1 MYLSDKEMHR
11 KLDYIIERINHMS
24 TQLDALT
31 AQVQANTTVE
41 ASAVT
46 MIKGIASQI
55 STAVAA
61 GDSAQLTTLASQ
73 LNASASSLS
82 AAILA
87 NTPVVTV
94 TSTTVGTTVTGTT
107 VTTAPVTSTGT
118 VVSAV
123 KIA

>member
-1 MYLSDKEMHR
+1 
-11 KLDYIIERINHMS
+11 MS

-46 MIKGIASQI
+46 LIQGISQQI

-61 GDSAQLTTLASQ
+61 GDSAQLTALASQ

-82 AAILA
+82 AAIQA
-87 NTPVVTV
+87 NTPVVVV
-94 TSTTVGTTVTGTT
+94 TSTTPGTTVSGT
-107 VTTAPVTSTGT
+107 VTTSTGST
-118 VVSAV
+118 SGAVSAV
-123 KIA
+123 TA